1 MRLWGATCSEHPA
14 SLKSMSAP
22 SGSALSGVLAA
33 DSPGDPSP
41 ARPCRPPLLGA
52 AEARLRADPSS
63 LSASCHP
70 HFPSLPGGA
79 PLLPPL
85 PSPRGAARPHPL
97 TGQPTAQLA
106 PPASLPRSRGPH
118 TASPTPAGLSL
129 RSPASAVP
137 FPVPATPSL
146 GSRGRSDPLLRPPPG
161 GSAPAGPCLSP
172 HPPAGDAGD
181 TSQILDEV
189 GTRCPRPRGGPC
201 AR

>member
-1 MRLWGATCSEHPA
+1 MWSQLLIRLRHRGPFLMRLWGATCSEHPA

-22 SGSALSGVLAA
+22 SGSALSGVLAG

-85 PSPRGAARPHPL
+85 PSPGGAARPHP
-97 TGQPTAQLA
+97 PHW
-106 PPASLPRSRGPH
+106 PAHCPARASSVPAAFTLSTHSLPHPCR
-118 TASPTPAGLSL
+118 T
-129 RSPASAVP
+129 
-137 FPVPATPSL
+137 VPAVTRFGCPVSRPCHALPRLSRQLRPVAETPSW
-146 GSRGRSDPLLRPPPG
+146 RVCTCRSWSVPPP
-161 GSAPAGPCLSP
+161 PC
-172 HPPAGDAGD
+172 
-181 TSQILDEV
+181 
-189 GTRCPRPRGGPC
+189 R
-201 AR
+201 